1 MKYLLDT
8 HMFIWCMEN
17 SSRLKPETRK
27 IVKDAS
33 KSIFISMVT
42 PWEITIKVMLKK
54 LQLDIPIPKLFNNL
68 EFEILPIKLD
78 HILALLKLPP
88 IHKDPF
94 DRMLVAQAKSEK
106 LNLLSSD
113 PKIHSYFSA

>member
-8 HMFIWCMEN
+8 HTFIWSMEN
-17 SSRLKPETRK
+17 SSLLKPETKK
-27 IVKDAS
+27 IVEDAS
-33 KSIFISMVT
+33 KTVFISMVT

-54 LQLDIPIPKLFNNL
+54 LQLNIPITKLFNNL

-78 HILALLKLPP
+78 HVLSLLKLAP

-94 DRMLVAQAKSEK
+94 DRMLVAQSKSEK
-106 LNLLSSD
+106 LKILTSD
-113 PKIHSYFSA
+113 PKITAYFK